1 MKIFKGTVY
10 DFSDHF
16 LIIILIFYVKCT
28 IIYTK
33 AQHEITSRCYRG
45 YFVPE
50 QVTRKLVVGS
60 KKGVLL

>member
-33 AQHEITSRCYRG
+33 AQHEITSHCYRG

-50 QVTRKLVVGS
+50 QSHEST
-60 KKGVLL
+60 